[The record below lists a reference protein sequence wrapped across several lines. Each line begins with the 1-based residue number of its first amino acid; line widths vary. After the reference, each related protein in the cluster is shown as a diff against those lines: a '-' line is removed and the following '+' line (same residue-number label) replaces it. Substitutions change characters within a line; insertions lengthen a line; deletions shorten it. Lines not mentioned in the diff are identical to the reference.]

1 MAELEK
7 RFFRPEALDRLS
19 SPDNLERLMPVTRP
33 WDWLLIAVTGALLVL
48 FAGWS
53 VVGTVPTTA
62 DGRGVILRPSELMQA
77 QASAAGRIVTLQVKA
92 GDQVTQGELVAT
104 IDQTDILKRIEENQ
118 GSVRALEDQDRART
132 AAAERQVST
141 QKQQDDMERNGLAA
155 QKSTLTRSL
164 ADATTL
170 RPVLARRAE
179 SNRQLVKEGLLG
191 FAAKDIVDDESAIR
205 DNEEKIQDY
214 TSRLGQIDGQLDQ
227 IETRSATLA
236 KQVLDESV
244 ARRNEIEELKK
255 TIALDQFQIRRDGNI
270 YSQYS
275 GRVAEVMAA
284 VGQVMP
290 AGGRLLTIEAEKKD
304 AGLVS
309 ISYFPVRDG
318 KRIQPGMRLQI
329 TPDTVERERFGGILG
344 TVFAVSPIP
353 VTKDGVIGTIGNP
366 DLVASLLPD
375 GAFIEVRARLEADPS
390 TASGYKW
397 SSSRGPDMKVT
408 SGLTHAT
415 RVTIEE
421 RAPVTYLLPVLREM
435 TGVYR

>member
-19 SPDNLERLMPVTRP
+19 SPDNLERLMPVTRA

-62 DGRGVILRPSELMQA
+62 DGRGVIVRPAEVMQA
-77 QASAAGRIVTLQVKA
+77 QTSAAGRILTLSVKA
-92 GDQVTQGELVAT
+92 GDHITQGALVAT
-104 IDQTDILKRIEENQ
+104 IDQTDILKRIQENQ
-118 GSVRALEDQDRART
+118 GSVRVLEDQDRART
-132 AAAERQVST
+132 AAAERQVSL
-141 QKQQDDMERNGLAA
+141 QRKQDDLERNGLGS
-155 QKSTLTRSL
+155 QKTTLARSL

-170 RPVLARRAE
+170 RPILERRAD
-179 SNRQLVKEGLLG
+179 SNRKLVKEGLLG
-191 FAAKDIVDDESAIR
+191 FASKDIVDDESAIR
-205 DNEEKIQDY
+205 DNEAKIEDY
-214 TSRLGQIDGQLDQ
+214 TSRLGQIDGQLEQ

-236 KQVLDESV
+236 KQVLDEAV
-244 ARRNEIEELKK
+244 ARRNEIEQIQKS
-255 TIALDQFQIRRDGNI
+255 ISLDEFQIRRDGNI

-275 GRVAEVMAA
+275 GRVSEMMAA
-284 VGQVMP
+284 VGDVLP
-290 AGGRLLTIEAEKKD
+290 AGGRLLTIEAEKTD

-309 ISYFPVRDG
+309 ISYFSVRDG

-353 VTKDGVIGTIGNP
+353 VTKEGVTGTIGNQE
-366 DLVASLLPD
+366 LVQSLMPS
-375 GAFIEVRARLEADPS
+375 GTYIEVRARLETDPA
-390 TASGYKW
+390 TASGYRW
-397 SSSRGPDMKVT
+397 SSSRGPDLKVT

-415 RVTIEE
+415 RVTIEQ
-421 RAPVTYLLPVLREM
+421 RAPVTYLLPVLRELS
-435 TGVYR
+435 GVYQ